1 MAKMK
6 DYVRRIEQINNEI
19 IVAEL
24 NSDYEYLKELNE
36 EATQLQ
42 RTFSKAFI
50 YNCN

>member
-1 MAKMK
+1 MGKVK

-24 NSDYEYLKELNE
+24 KNDYEYMKELND
-36 EATQLQ
+36 EATELQ
-42 RTFSKAFI
+42 RSFSGGYI

>member
-1 MAKMK
+1 MSKVK

-24 NSDYEYLKELNE
+24 NNDYEYLKELND
-36 EATQLQ
+36 EATIIQ
-42 RTFSKAFI
+42 RQFTGAYI